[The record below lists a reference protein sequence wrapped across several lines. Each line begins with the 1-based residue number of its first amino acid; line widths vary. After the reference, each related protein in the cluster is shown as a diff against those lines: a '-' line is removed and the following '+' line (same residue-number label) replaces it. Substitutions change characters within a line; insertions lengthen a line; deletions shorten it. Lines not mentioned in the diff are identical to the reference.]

1 MPESE
6 SLLGRNNKEKNLI
19 KNTLLF
25 TVGNVG
31 AKLLMLIIVPLYTY
45 YVSTEQMGQ
54 YDLVNTYVNLFF
66 PVACL
71 AIYESIYRWLLDSHS
86 DRGCVLKTG
95 LLVLLASMIVFDVL
109 ALVVTRMLSYEYWLE
124 FIILVDS
131 AAIYTFAQLMT
142 RGLRNNHIY
151 AIQGILYTVC
161 LIGCNILFVI
171 CLHWQARGLL
181 VSMAI
186 AYLTTTAF
194 LLLLQRKDLF
204 LIKKSNSSWDMTSC
218 LVRYS
223 LPLVPNSIAW
233 WLVSAS
239 NRVIINWR
247 MGDAANG
254 IYSISMKFPTLVNM
268 LSTFFYQAWQEQ
280 SISEYESSE
289 RDAYYTK
296 IFNIYAGLLL
306 SGIMALLPVTKIAI
320 QYFMDSSYVTASHY
334 VSILYLSSAFNA
346 FASFYGTGYLSAKKT
361 AGSFY
366 TTICGAALNVILTL
380 VLVSKLGL
388 FAAALG
394 NMMGNLAI
402 WMVRIVQ
409 TRRYFNIQIRAG
421 KIAALLLVNV
431 IFAILVENVDLPFL
445 IVLEFVTIALFLL
458 FNRHLFAALLQGIRR
473 KRAE

>member
-1 MPESE
+1 M
-6 SLLGRNNKEKNLI
+6 GGNNKEKNLI

-25 TVGNVG
+25 TVGNIG

-45 YVSTEQMGQ
+45 YVSTDQMGQ
-54 YDLVNTYVNLFF
+54 YDLVNTYVNLFS

-71 AIYESIYRWLLDSHS
+71 AIFESIYRWLLDLHS
-86 DRGCVLKTG
+86 DRGRILKIG
-95 LLVLLASMIVFDVL
+95 LLVLLVSMIAFDAL
-109 ALVVTRMLSYEYWLE
+109 ALVVTRMLSFEYWLE
-124 FIILVDS
+124 FIVLVDGS
-131 AAIYTFAQLMT
+131 AIYTFAQFMT
-142 RGLRNNHIY
+142 RGLRNNRIY

-161 LIGCNILFVI
+161 LIGCNIIFVVW
-171 CLHWQARGLL
+171 LHWQARGLL

-186 AYLTTTAF
+186 AYLMTTVF
-194 LLLLQRKDLF
+194 LLLLQRKDLS
-204 LIKKSNSSWDMTSC
+204 LIKKSNVSRDMTSR

-223 LPLVPNSIAW
+223 LPLVPNTIAW

-247 MGDAANG
+247 LGDAANG

-280 SISEYESSE
+280 SISEYGSSE
-289 RDAYYTK
+289 RDVYYAK

-306 SGIMALLPVTKIAI
+306 SGIVTLLPVTKIVI
-320 QYFMDSSYVTASHY
+320 KYFMDSSYASASHY

-346 FASFYGTGYLSAKKT
+346 FASFYGTGYLSVKKT

-402 WMVRIVQ
+402 WIVRIVQ
-409 TRRYFNIQIRAG
+409 TRRYFNIQIRAE
-421 KIAALLLVNV
+421 KIAVLLLVNV
-431 IFAILVENVDLPFL
+431 VFAILVENVDLPFL

-458 FNRHLFAALLQGIRR
+458 FNRHLLVALLKGIRS
-473 KRAE
+473 KQAE